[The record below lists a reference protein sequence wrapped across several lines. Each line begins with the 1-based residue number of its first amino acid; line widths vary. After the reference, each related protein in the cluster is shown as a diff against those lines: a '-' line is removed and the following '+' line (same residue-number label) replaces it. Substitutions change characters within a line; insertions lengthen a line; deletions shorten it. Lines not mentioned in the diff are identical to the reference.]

1 VNSSDPARDQATA
14 EMIAS
19 AALVAKM
26 MLEADPAA
34 ELTNELWDACQH
46 FERAINRVRK
56 LRTDQ
61 SPL

>member
-1 VNSSDPARDQATA
+1 
-14 EMIAS
+14 MIAS